1 MKIIEVLKSNKE
13 LLSLLQQN
21 DVDVGD
27 IDYIPIVEAY
37 IDMKCRGFKVTFI
50 VEYLSDKHRVS
61 VANIYRA
68 VKRLNADV
76 VM

>member
-1 MKIIEVLKSNKE
+1 MKIIEVLKSNKD

-21 DVDVGD
+21 EVDVGD

-37 IDMKCRGFKVTFI
+37 VDMKCRGFKVTFI

-76 VM
+76 SM

>member
-1 MKIIEVLKSNKE
+1 MKIIEVLKSNKD

-37 IDMKCRGFKVTFI
+37 VDMKCRGFKVTFI

-76 VM
+76 SM